1 MEQQQQSIVITRGLI
16 GLFAS
21 LVGGSGLLLAVLIFI
36 WESELTDWG
45 LLALGIGVLGV
56 IVWAA
61 MTPQEFL
68 AMITGRQARYG
79 TRAIFSTLL
88 IIGIVAMTYNLLERA
103 VITVDMTTSNSF
115 TLNQETIDILDQIDR
130 PIRITGFYPA
140 SMLRDREIDD
150 QFFRLYESETDSLI
164 TREYIDP
171 AEQPALTA
179 AFGAAASINTQ
190 DGDVF
195 VSFLNEAGEVDFGS
209 VVFVPK
215 TDSQERDITEALVR
229 LLSSGTFVVYFDLSL
244 GELDP
249 LDNTQTGMSRL
260 NNLIR
265 ANGLITQPLDLVGL
279 ANSQSSIPADA
290 SAVVLANPR
299 AQPNAQIIAV
309 IDEYMQQGGSLFIMA
324 DAQSNFMVG
333 ESPFNQYLWENWGLR
348 MMDVVVVDAIASG
361 ATPLDI
367 LSYGVSGNNA
377 ISALINPED
386 PNSATEFRIA
396 RAVEVQDDNPPV
408 FNGRIIQTSPGSYGE
423 SNFEALFT
431 RNEFEY
437 DEDSDIVGPLT
448 TVAFADDP
456 EDQGGT
462 GARIILIG
470 DSDFVTNSQI
480 DQPLGNAYLLTGAI
494 SWLTSFSEEVS
505 FTPQPR
511 VITPLVFV
519 SPENLDLIAF
529 ITIGLIPAITLALGF
544 GIWFWRVRR

>member
-1 MEQQQQSIVITRGLI
+1 MEQQQQSIIITRGLI

-21 LVGGSGLLLAVLIFI
+21 FVGGAGLLVGILIFI
-36 WESELTDWG
+36 WESKISDWG
-45 LLALGIGVLGV
+45 LLSLGIGVLG
-56 IVWAA
+56 IIIWAI
-61 MTPQEFL
+61 MTPQEFFAL
-68 AMITGRQARYG
+68 ISGRQARYG

-115 TLNQETIDILDQIDR
+115 TLNSATLEVLNQIDR

-179 AFGAAASINTQ
+179 AFGAAASINPQ

-195 VSFLNEAGEVDFGS
+195 VSFLNESGEVDFSS
-209 VVFVPK
+209 VIFVPK
-215 TDSQERDITEALVR
+215 TDSQERDMTEALVR
-229 LLSSGTFVVYFDLSL
+229 LLSTGTFVVYFDLSL

-249 LDNTQTGMSRL
+249 LDNTQTGMSRF

-279 ANSQSSIPADA
+279 ENNQETIPEDA
-290 SAVVLANPR
+290 SAVVFANPR
-299 AQPNAQIIAV
+299 IEPDAQMIAI
-309 IDEYMQQGGSLFIMA
+309 IDEYLQRGGSIFIMA
-324 DAQSNFMVG
+324 DAQSNFMIG

-348 MMDVVVVDAIASG
+348 MMDVIVIDAIASG

-367 LSYGVSGNNA
+367 RTYGVSGNNE
-377 ISALINPED
+377 ISSLINPDD

-396 RAVEVQDDNPPV
+396 RAVEVQEDNPPV
-408 FNGRIIQTSPGSYGE
+408 FNGRIMQTSPESYGE
-423 SNFEALFT
+423 SNFELLFT
-431 RNEFEY
+431 QNEFNYEA
-437 DEDSDIVGPLT
+437 ENDIPGPLT
-448 TVAFADDP
+448 TVAFAHDP
-456 EDQGGT
+456 EEEGGT
-462 GARIILIG
+462 GARIVLIG
-470 DSDFVTNSQI
+470 DSDFVTNAQI
-480 DQPLGNAYLLTGAI
+480 DQPVGNAYLVTGAL
-494 SWLTSFSEEVS
+494 SWLTNFSQEVS

-511 VITPLVFV
+511 VITPLIFV
-519 SPENLDLIAF
+519 SPSNLDTIAF
-529 ITIGLIPAITLALGF
+529 ITIGLIPALTLALGL
-544 GIWFWRVRR
+544 GVWFWRVRR